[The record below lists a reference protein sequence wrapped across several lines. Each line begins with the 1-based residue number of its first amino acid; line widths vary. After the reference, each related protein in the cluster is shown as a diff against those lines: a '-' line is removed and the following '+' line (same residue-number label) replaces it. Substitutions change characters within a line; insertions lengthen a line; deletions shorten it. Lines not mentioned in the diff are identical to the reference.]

1 MATTLEELAHWINA
15 PCETENLEFK
25 EAKNQYDN
33 TKLFRNCVALANE
46 GGGRLILGVTDAVP
60 RKVIGTGAFNT
71 PTGIQSRIF
80 DKLRFRVE
88 VEALDHPD
96 GRVVIF
102 HIPSRPRGTAYELD
116 GAYWMR
122 STEGTVP
129 MSEDRLRQI
138 FDEGKPDWFLR
149 PALEDCSAAD
159 VIQLLDTQ
167 GYFDLL
173 ELPYPADR
181 TGVLERI
188 QHERLI
194 TSDGSNYSITNLGAI
209 LFAKQ
214 LDSFPD
220 LKRKAPR
227 FIVYEGT
234 DKLKVRLDRLWG
246 KGYAVGFK
254 GLIEFITN
262 QIPSNE
268 FMGKAY
274 RAEMKMF
281 PSLGVRELVA
291 NALIHQDFNETRTF
305 IAIELYSDRLEISNP
320 GKPAISPERFIDEYQ
335 SRNEKLADLMRRM
348 GVCEE
353 RGSGIDRVVSL
364 AEFWQLPAPDFRA
377 DEHRTFAILFAHKAF
392 NELDGK
398 DRVRACYQ
406 HCVLRWAQSQKMT
419 NQSLRERFKLPVN
432 KSETVSRIIRDAI
445 EQRRIKLD
453 TSSTSRRY
461 ARYVPWW
468 A

>member
-1 MATTLEELAHWINA
+1 VPTTLQELQRWIDA
-15 PCETENLEFK
+15 PSETENLEFK

-33 TKLFRNCVALANE
+33 TKLFRHCVALANE
-46 GGGRLILGVTDAVP
+46 GGGKLVLGITDLPP
-60 RKVIGTGAFNT
+60 RRVIGTGAFHT
-71 PTGIQSRIF
+71 PAGIQSRIF
-80 DKLRFRVE
+80 DKLGFRVE
-88 VEALDHPD
+88 VETFDHSD
-96 GRVVIF
+96 GRILIF
-102 HIPSRPRGTAYELD
+102 HIPPRPRGTAYELD

-122 STEGTVP
+122 SSAGTVP

-138 FDEGKPDWFLR
+138 FDEGKPDWFMR
-149 PALEDCSAAD
+149 IAREYCSSSD

-173 ELPYPADR
+173 QMPYPVDR
-181 TGVLERI
+181 GGVLERL
-188 QHERLI
+188 EREKLI
-194 TSDGSNYSITNLGAI
+194 VPDGADYSITNLGAI
-209 LFAKQ
+209 LFAKR
-214 LDSFPD
+214 LDEFSD
-220 LKRKAPR
+220 LARKAPR
-227 FIVYEGT
+227 LIVYDGI
-234 DKLKVRLDRLWG
+234 DKLKVRLDRIG
-246 KGYAVGFK
+246 NKGYAVGFR

-281 PSLGVRELVA
+281 PDTVIRELVA
-291 NALIHQDFNETRTF
+291 NALIHQDFNEQRSF
-305 IAIELYSDRLEISNP
+305 IAIEVYTDRLEISNP
-320 GKPAISPERFIDEYQ
+320 GKPAISPDRFIDEYQ
-335 SRNEKLADLMRRM
+335 SRNEKLADLMRRI

-364 AEFWQLPAPDFRA
+364 AEFWQLPAPDFRN
-377 DEHRTFAILFAHKAF
+377 DEQRTYAILFAHKAF
-392 NELDGK
+392 KDLDGK

-406 HCVLRWAQSQKMT
+406 HCVLRWARKEKMT
-419 NQSLRERFKLPVN
+419 NQSLRERFKLPVA

-445 EQRRIKLD
+445 DQGRIKLD

-461 ARYVPWW
+461 ARYIPWW

>member
-1 MATTLEELAHWINA
+1 MATTLDELTRWIKA
-15 PCETENLEFK
+15 PRETENLEFK
-25 EAKNQYDN
+25 EAKTQYDN
-33 TKLFRNCVALANE
+33 TKLFRHCVALANE
-46 GGGRLILGVTDAVP
+46 GGGKLILGITDALP
-60 RKVIGTGAFNT
+60 RKVIGTSAFHT
-71 PTGIQSRIF
+71 PEGIQSRIF

-88 VEALDHPD
+88 VEALGHPD
-96 GRVVIF
+96 GRVIIF

-122 STEGTVP
+122 SSDGTVP

-138 FDEGKPDWFLR
+138 FDEGKPDWFMR
-149 PALEDCSAAD
+149 SAREHCSPGD
-159 VIQLLDTQ
+159 VIQLLNTQ

-173 ELPYPADR
+173 KLPYPDNRA
-181 TGVLERI
+181 GVLERME
-188 QHERLI
+188 HEKLI
-194 TSDGSNYSITNLGAI
+194 VLDGNDYSITNLGAI
-209 LFAKQ
+209 LFAKL
-214 LDSFPD
+214 LDEFPD
-220 LKRKAPR
+220 LRRKAPR
-227 FIVYEGT
+227 FIVYDGI
-234 DKLKVRLDRLWG
+234 DKLKVRLDKLG
-246 KGYAVGFK
+246 TKGYAVGFK
-254 GLIEFITN
+254 GLIDFISN

-281 PSLGVRELVA
+281 PDIAVRELVA
-291 NALIHQDFNETRTF
+291 NALIHQDFTEVRSF

-335 SRNEKLADLMRRM
+335 SRNEKLADLMRRI

-353 RGSGIDRVVSL
+353 RGSGIDRVISL
-364 AEFWQLPAPDFRA
+364 AEFWQLPAPDFRT
-377 DEHRTFAILFAHKAF
+377 DEQRTFAILFAHKAF
-392 NELDGK
+392 SELDGK

-406 HCVLRWAQSQKMT
+406 HCVLRWARSQKMT

-445 EQRRIKLD
+445 DQGRIRLD
-453 TSSTSRRY
+453 TASKSRRY